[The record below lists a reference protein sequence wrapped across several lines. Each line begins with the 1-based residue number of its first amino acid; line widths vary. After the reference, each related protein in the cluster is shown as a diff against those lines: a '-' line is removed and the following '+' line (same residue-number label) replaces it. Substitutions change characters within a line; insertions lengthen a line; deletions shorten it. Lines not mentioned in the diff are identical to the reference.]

1 MTGIPIDVTL
11 TQVQWISVRRAE
23 GNGFYSWETQRKD
36 VPSGEWHVT
45 SAADPVP
52 LDIPLP
58 AGGFFI
64 LEARAHADRDRVTV
78 TRTPFYALGE
88 GYTAW
93 ERYDHNRITL
103 VPEKTT
109 YKPGE
114 TARIMIQSPW
124 EQATALVT
132 TEREGIRT
140 HRQFMLTSTQQSID
154 IPVTEADIP
163 NVFVSVLLVKGR
175 SKPRRG
181 VVPRTTTRPIRASR
195 RSVSATSSLP
205 SRTRRSDSPSRVSA
219 NKEEYRPGKRRHG
232 DRRREGPSGSRIR
245 ERGDALGRR
254 LRRAVADRLS
264 HA

>member
-36 VPSGEWHVT
+36 VPSGEWHLT

-154 IPVTEADIP
+154 IPVTDADIP

-181 VVPRTTTRPIRASR
+181 VSQGRRPGRSGEAS
-195 RSVSATSSLP
+195 VP
-205 SRTRRSDSPSRVSA
+205 SRLRAACRRRRVEATHRRRLGEQGRVPSR
-219 NKEEYRPGKRRHG
+219 KRRHG
-232 DRRREGPSGSRIR
+232 DR
-245 ERGDALGRR
+245 
-254 LRRAVADRLS
+254 
-264 HA
+264 